1 MAILCR
7 AHKQRLSYKFE
18 LVKKGKKIDKE
29 SLFKMLNKCEHVKLT
44 YLTSKSGNA
53 LNKKQSCKSGMSDLA
68 SKLVLKGPLLISDPY
83 SVWCLDSWAAHK
95 TGYQRFTKLITY
107 IWAKDTETHNSVIIE
122 YSGDPNTGLVRYS
135 KSQKQSRSREGVIID
150 INVSWS
156 SALGRVAWRSN
167 VRSNINH

>member
-1 MAILCR
+1 
-7 AHKQRLSYKFE
+7 
-18 LVKKGKKIDKE
+18 
-29 SLFKMLNKCEHVKLT
+29 MLNKCEHVKLT

-53 LNKKQSCKSGMSDLA
+53 LNKKQSYKSGMSDLA
-68 SKLVLKGPLLISDPY
+68 SKLVLKGPLLVSDPY

-135 KSQKQSRSREGVIID
+135 NSQKQSRSREGVIID
-150 INVSWS
+150 IDVSWS

-167 VRSNINH
+167 APSNINH